1 MDEKGQYLA
10 SCDDSGEICC
20 VELSR
25 AKCVSK
31 VTPHDNICASVQWV
45 PSRSAEVSM
54 DPARTLFV
62 RHLVQWL
69 FWELFSGYTEQC
81 TYLRL
86 RLDVLTQFTEQ
97 VIRVFASRNG

>member
-54 DPARTLFV
+54 DPARTYGTMAFLGTF
-62 RHLVQWL
+62 
-69 FWELFSGYTEQC
+69 FGI
-81 TYLRL
+81 YL
-86 RLDVLTQFTEQ
+86 QF
-97 VIRVFASRNG
+97 NN